1 MRIAFIVKYF
11 PILSETFIVNQIVGL
26 ISRGHEVD
34 IYSCDVDD
42 TSKVQ
47 PNVEKY
53 QLLDRTY
60 YLPSAPQN
68 LLWRSLKGMGL
79 LLTNVDKEPLR
90 LLRSL
95 NFFKLGKP
103 AASLRLLYTAIPAL
117 GKEPYDIIHCQFGTL
132 SNWGMWF
139 RKINSPAAKLI
150 VSFRGFDI
158 SQEIHQQGDRVY
170 NRIFAEA
177 DFFLTNCEFFK
188 QRLLKL
194 GCDEK
199 KLVVHYSGID
209 CNQFF
214 YTPRLPTDGKVQIAT
229 TGRLVEKKGIE
240 YTIRAVAKLANH
252 YNIEYNIIGDGP
264 LLEELQQ
271 LIQELNVSNI
281 VKLLGKKTSS
291 EIIQILNTAHIFIA
305 PSVTASNGNQ
315 DAPINVLKEAMC
327 LGLPVISTFHGGIP
341 ELVQDGVSGFL
352 VPERD
357 ADALAQ
363 KLSYLLEHPEIWNS
377 MAQAG
382 RAYVEKYFDMH
393 KLNSELVEIYQQ
405 LLNKDSFS
413 QPLSRPVTFEP
424 I

>member
-1 MRIAFIVKYF
+1 MRIAFIVTYF

-26 ISRGHEVD
+26 IERGHEVD
-34 IYSCDVDD
+34 IYSCYVGD
-42 TSKVQ
+42 TSKVH

-53 QLLDRTY
+53 QLLDNTY
-60 YLPSAPQN
+60 YLPSAPEN
-68 LLWRSLKGMGL
+68 FLGRSLKGMGL
-79 LLTNVDKEPLR
+79 LLSNAHKEPLR

-95 NFFKLGKP
+95 NVFKHGKP

-117 GKEPYDIIHCQFGTL
+117 GKKPYDIIHCQFGTL

-139 RKINSPAAKLI
+139 RKINAPTAKLI

-158 SQEIHQQGDRVY
+158 SQEIHQQGDRIY

-214 YTPRLPTDGKVQIAT
+214 YTPRLPTDGIQIAT

-240 YTIRAVAKLANH
+240 YSIRAVAKIAKN
-252 YNIEYNIIGDGP
+252 YPNIEYKIIGDGP
-264 LLEELQQ
+264 LTEELQQ
-271 LIQELNVSNI
+271 LIQELNVANI

-291 EIIQILNTAHIFIA
+291 EIIEILNTAHIFIA

-327 LGLPVISTFHGGIP
+327 LGLPVISTYHGGIP
-341 ELVQDGVSGFL
+341 ELVQDGVTGFL

-363 KLSYLLEHPEIWNS
+363 KLSYLIEHPEIWNS

-382 RAYVEKYFDMH
+382 RAYVEKHFDMH
-393 KLNSELVEIYQQ
+393 KLNSELVEIYQK

-413 QPLSRPVTFEP
+413 QPLSRPVKFEP